1 MTRLFLSA
9 ALVVIAL
16 GQAHSTEAKPMNV
29 LFIAVDDLRPDL
41 GCYGVDYAPSP
52 NIDRLAKRGM
62 VFRNHFVQVPT
73 CGASRYA
80 MLTGRSPA
88 VTGFTG
94 GNAGFYAG
102 KTALSVEPLP
112 GAQSMPELFKRSGY
126 HTVLIGKISHTAD
139 GRVYAYNGAGDGRDE
154 IPNAWTEM
162 STPYGTWKRGWGIFF
177 AYANGVHREDGSG
190 AKDLIDFKAE
200 NDNDL
205 PDGQMAEHAIA
216 RLQHLAK
223 RDQPFFMGL
232 GFFKPH
238 LPFVAPKQDWD
249 ALKNADIPPPPYP
262 EKINSP
268 YWHGSGE
275 FFKYDFPHP
284 KRPLSPENVINARRA
299 YLACVRYTDR
309 QVGRVL
315 DAIDK
320 TGLSENT
327 IVVLWSDHGWNL
339 GDSAL
344 WAKHTPLERAVR
356 SPLII
361 SVPGMK
367 HAGTSSNALVESLDL
382 FPTLV
387 NLAKPSFTKTQH
399 PLDGKSLAKILS
411 KPNADVRDAALSY
424 WRDAITVRTQ
434 SHRLVVTRKND
445 KLSKVELY
453 DQSTEFDPVQN
464 KASTHPEVVEQL
476 KAFLP

>member
-16 GQAHSTEAKPMNV
+16 GQAHATEAKPMNV

-52 NIDRLAKRGM
+52 NIDRLAERGM

-102 KTALSVEPLP
+102 KTALSVETLP

-139 GRVYAYNGAGDGRDE
+139 GRVYAYNGAGYGRDE

-205 PDGQMAEHAIA
+205 PDGQMAEHGIA

-275 FFKYDFPHP
+275 FYKYDFPYP

-315 DAIDK
+315 DALDK

-327 IVVLWSDHGWNL
+327 IVVLWGDHGWNL
-339 GDSAL
+339 GDSSL

-387 NLAKPSFTKTQH
+387 DLAKPSFTKTQH
-399 PLDGKSLAKILS
+399 PLDGKSLAKILT
-411 KPNADVRDAALSY
+411 KPNAKVRDAALSY
-424 WRDAITVRTQ
+424 WRDGITVRTQ

-464 KASTHPEVVEQL
+464 KASDHPEVVEQL

>member
-1 MTRLFLSA
+1 MTRFLLWA
-9 ALVVIAL
+9 ALAITAL
-16 GQAHSTEAKPMNV
+16 DQAQAADAKPMNV
-29 LFIAVDDLRPDL
+29 LFIAIDDLRADL
-41 GCYGVDYAPSP
+41 GCYGVDYAISP

-94 GNAGFYAG
+94 GNAGFYSG
-102 KTALSVEPLP
+102 KTALSAETLP
-112 GAQSMPELFKRSGY
+112 GAKSIPELFKRNGY

-139 GRVYAYNGAGDGRDE
+139 GRVYSYNGDGDGRDE
-154 IPNAWTEM
+154 VPNAWSEM

-177 AYANGVHREDGSG
+177 AYANGIHREDGSG
-190 AKDLIDFKAE
+190 AKDLVNFTVN
-200 NDNDL
+200 NDDDL
-205 PDGQMAEHAIA
+205 PDGQMAVHAID
-216 RLQHLAK
+216 RLKHLAGQDK
-223 RDQPFFMGL
+223 PFFMGL

-238 LPFVAPKQDWD
+238 LPFVAPKQDWEE
-249 ALKNADIPPPPYP
+249 LKEANVPPPPYP
-262 EKINSP
+262 NKIKSS
-268 YWHGSGE
+268 YWHSSGE
-275 FFKYDFPHP
+275 FFKYDFPYP
-284 KRPLSPENVINARRA
+284 KQPLAPENVINARRA

-315 DAIDK
+315 KTLDE
-320 TGLSENT
+320 TGLSNNT

-367 HAGTSSNALVESLDL
+367 EAGSSSDALVESLDL
-382 FPTLV
+382 FPTIIEL
-387 NLAKPSFTKTQH
+387 TKLQCKKTEH
-399 PLDGKSLAKILS
+399 PLDGKSLVQILDNPSAK
-411 KPNADVRDAALSY
+411 VRDAALSY
-424 WRDAITVRTQ
+424 WRDGISIRTHF
-434 SHRLVVTRKND
+434 HRLVVTRKND
-445 KLSKVELY
+445 QISRVELY
-453 DQSTEFDPVQN
+453 DRSTQFDPVEN
-464 KASTHPEVVEQL
+464 KADAHPEIVEQL
-476 KAFLP
+476 KSYLP

>member
-424 WRDAITVRTQ
+424 WRGAITVRTQ